1 METFKYKDV
10 YGDTMN
16 KEYAVK
22 KLKGRDLYECPY
34 CGRAYKR
41 QSEAF
46 LCKLAC
52 EDMIHEL
59 NEGLKNEKGSRN
71 Q

>member
-1 METFKYKDV
+1 
-10 YGDTMN
+10 MN

-41 QSEAF
+41 HSEALF
-46 LCKLAC
+46 CMMTC
-52 EDMIHEL
+52 EDLLHEL
-59 NEGLKNEKGSRN
+59 KEELK
-71 Q
+71 